1 MRKHKQ
7 MSMKDTKQKLLKN
20 LPAVDAILRHE
31 SVADLKEYFDSH
43 ILARLAREVVQGL
56 REDLIKKDGGILTA
70 DQLMNAAIERLRQNS
85 KTLMTGGIKKVINAT
100 GVILH
105 TGLGRA
111 VLSPET
117 QKHLINI
124 ANGYCSLEI
133 DLKSGKRGD
142 RQLHASRLLQLLTG
156 AEAACV
162 VNNNAAAVMLVL
174 NTLAE
179 DKEVVVSRGEL
190 VEIGGSFRLPEII
203 KKSGAQLIEVGTTNK
218 TRARDYVKAITTKT
232 AILLKVHQSN
242 YRIKGF
248 TEEATIKEIV
258 EIGHTHEIP
267 VVHDLGG
274 GILIN
279 LKRFGLPEEPVVD
292 DSIKAGVALAT
303 FSGDKIIGGP
313 QAGIIV
319 GKKKYIDEVLR
330 NPLMRAVRSDKLVLS
345 LLESSLKIFL
355 NSQAAMKQHAILRM
369 LSEPVMIVEVRARKI
384 AGMLKEN
391 SDLEIVVSSS
401 TAEAGSGALPVE
413 PLPSF
418 AVGIKSKRY
427 SDAALAERLRQAE
440 LAVIAYTREGWL
452 WLDARTIA
460 DDEIIHVVSAVKQLE
475 KPGTNLLPLR
485 TGLRVAN
492 VEKI

>member
-1 MRKHKQ
+1 
-7 MSMKDTKQKLLKN
+7 MKATKQKLLKN

-31 SVADLKEYFDSH
+31 SVAELKEQFDSH
-43 ILARLAREVVQGL
+43 ILTRLAREVVRGL
-56 REDLIKKDGGILTA
+56 REDLTKDRGISA
-70 DQLMNAAIERLRQNS
+70 SDQLMNTAVERLRQNA
-85 KTLMTGGIKKVINAT
+85 KALMTGGIKKVINAT

-117 QKHLINI
+117 RKHLIDI

-179 DKEVVVSRGEL
+179 GKEVIVSRGEL

-203 KKSGAQLIEVGTTNK
+203 KKSGARLIEVGTTNK
-218 TRARDYVKAITTKT
+218 TRARDYVRAITAKT

-242 YRIKGF
+242 FRIKGF
-248 TEEATIKEIV
+248 TEEASLKEIV
-258 EIGHTHEIP
+258 EIGGAHEIP

-274 GILIN
+274 GILIS
-279 LKRFGLPEEPVVD
+279 LKKFGLPEEPVVE
-292 DSIKAGVALAT
+292 DSIKVGVALAT

-330 NPLMRAVRSDKLVLS
+330 NPLMRVVRSDKLALS
-345 LLESSLKIFL
+345 LLECSLRLFL
-355 NSQAAMKQHAILRM
+355 KPQTAMQRHSILRM
-369 LSEPVMIVEVRARKI
+369 LSEPIEIVETRARKI
-384 AGMLKEN
+384 AEMLKGI
-391 SDLEIVVSSS
+391 SDLEIVVATS

-418 AVGIKSKRY
+418 AVGIKSVHY
-427 SDAALAERLRQAE
+427 SDAAFAAGLRQAE
-440 LAVIAYTREGWL
+440 PAVIAYTRDGRL

-460 DDEIIHVVSAVKQLE
+460 EDEIINVVGAVKQAHKAGPTPE
-475 KPGTNLLPLR
+475 WSR
-485 TGLRVAN
+485 TLCREEIVD
-492 VEKI
+492 KI

>member
-31 SVADLKEYFDSH
+31 SAADLKEHFDSH

-56 REDLIKKDGGILTA
+56 REDLTKKKDGGILTA
-70 DQLMNAAIERLRQNS
+70 DELMNAAIARLRKNA

-117 QKHLINI
+117 RKKLIDI
-124 ANGYCSLEI
+124 ADGYCSLEI

-174 NTLAE
+174 NTLA
-179 DKEVVVSRGEL
+179 DRKEVVVSRGEL

-203 KKSGAQLIEVGTTNK
+203 KKSGARLIEVGTTNK

-248 TEEATIKEIV
+248 TEEASLKEIV
-258 EIGHTHEIP
+258 EIGDAHEIP

-279 LKRFGLPEEPVVD
+279 LKRFGLPEEPMVE
-292 DSIKAGVALAT
+292 DSMKAGAALAT

-313 QAGIIV
+313 QAGIVV

-355 NSQAAMKQHAILRM
+355 NSQTAMQQHAILRM
-369 LSEPVMIVEVRARKI
+369 LSEPINIVETRARKI
-384 AGMLKEN
+384 AGMLN
-391 SDLEIVVSSS
+391 DISDLEIVVTMS

-413 PLPSF
+413 LLPSF
-418 AVGIKSKRY
+418 AVGIKSTRY
-427 SDAALAERLRQAE
+427 SDTALAAGLRQAE
-440 LAVIAYTREGWL
+440 PAVIAYTRDGWL
-452 WLDARTIA
+452 WMDARTIA
-460 DDEIIHVVSAVKQLE
+460 EDEIIHAVGAVKQLHDARVN
-475 KPGTNLLPLR
+475 PQSSR
-485 TGLRVAN
+485 T
-492 VEKI
+492 